1 MSNYNED
8 DDDMFNEEADII
20 TPNHWPTGPDENVPA
35 IDAVLNHR
43 LKETVG
49 RIYLAYQVLL

>member
-1 MSNYNED
+1 
-8 DDDMFNEEADII
+8 MFNEEADIM

-43 LKETVG
+43 LRETDG
-49 RIYLAYQVLL
+49 EIYLSYQTWL

>member
-1 MSNYNED
+1 
-8 DDDMFNEEADII
+8 MFNEEADII